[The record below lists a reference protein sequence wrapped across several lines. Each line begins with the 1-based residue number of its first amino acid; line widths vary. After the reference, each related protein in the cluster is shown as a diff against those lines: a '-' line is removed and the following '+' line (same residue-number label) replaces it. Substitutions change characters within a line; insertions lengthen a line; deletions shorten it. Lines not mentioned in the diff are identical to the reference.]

1 MSEEQEV
8 KFVSDNGILRPMSE
22 EELQDMFGI
31 TTATVS
37 VPYNISNVQ
46 LRTHLL
52 SLNKLSTIDSA
63 IQSNTA
69 EDAGVVLI
77 QWEYAVDILR
87 SSALFQFIVSQL
99 KLDDVQEDEFL
110 IAAAQL

>member
-1 MSEEQEV
+1 MSEEQEILY
-8 KFVSDNGILRPMSE
+8 VSENGILRQITKE
-22 EELQDMFGI
+22 EQLLI
-31 TTATVS
+31 TGNTDS
-37 VPYNISNVQ
+37 KLIPHNISNVQ

-99 KLDDVQEDEFL
+99 ELDDKQEDEFL

>member
-1 MSEEQEV
+1 MSEEQEILY
-8 KFVSDNGILRPMSE
+8 VSENGILRQITKE
-22 EELQDMFGI
+22 EQLLI
-31 TTATVS
+31 TGNTDS
-37 VPYNISNVQ
+37 KLIPYNISNVQ

-77 QWEYAVDILR
+77 QWEYAIDILR

-99 KLDDVQEDEFL
+99 ELDDKQEDEFL